1 MRNNSGQFQKG
12 QSGNPLGRPKGSKNA
27 VSEDF
32 LADIH
37 EAWKEHGPEALQ
49 RMIAEKPGEFCKM
62 VAQLIPKDFHIQQ
75 STAEKSTLSISLPN
89 NPRLVQRL
97 KDTGVLTEDK

>member
-1 MRNNSGQFQKG
+1 MRNKNGQFQKG
-12 QSGNPLGRPKGSKNA
+12 QSGNPQGRPKGSKNA

-37 EAWKEHGPEALQ
+37 EAWIKHGPEALQ
-49 RMIAEKPGEFCKM
+49 RMIAEKPGEFVKM

-89 NPRLVQRL
+89 NPKLVQSFR
-97 KDTGVLTEDK
+97 DTGVLPEVK